1 MEVMVRSKKGQSA
14 HNSLVRKIAKEYKG
28 KGYDVDADV
37 SRYRRPGTIGGVR
50 PDLIAKKGG
59 HQTVVEV
66 ETQESVD
73 SKRDQKQ
80 QHAFKK
86 WSQDN
91 PTKHYKRV
99 VTED

>member
-1 MEVMVRSKKGQSA
+1 MVRSRKGQST
-14 HNSLVRKIAKEYKG
+14 HNSMVRKIAKEYKG
-28 KGYDVDADV
+28 KGYDVEADV
-37 SRYRRPGTIGGVR
+37 GRYHRPAIISGVK
-50 PDLIAKKGG
+50 PDVVAKKGG

-66 ETQESVD
+66 ETRESVD

-80 QHAFKK
+80 QQAFKK
-86 WSQDN
+86 WSQDS